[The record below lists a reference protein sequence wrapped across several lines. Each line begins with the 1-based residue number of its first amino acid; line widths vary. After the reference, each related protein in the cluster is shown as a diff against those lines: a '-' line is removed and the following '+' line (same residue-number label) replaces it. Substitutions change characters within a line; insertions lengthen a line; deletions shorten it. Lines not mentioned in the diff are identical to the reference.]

1 MHSHGAIIDLAAI
14 AVVLPRCAHRFAATL
29 GDARFVH
36 APDGFGMRVLAS
48 HDLLAA
54 VSKFLLIP
62 LDRFQKA
69 LQRAG
74 CFPKLQG
81 DGLGRLAM
89 HVGELSLDINLQ
101 QHPRLVAAK
110 AIGEQRQKRS
120 QLPSQLGNLL

>member
-1 MHSHGAIIDLAAI
+1 MHSHSAIVDLAAVP
-14 AVVLPRCAHRFAATL
+14 VVLPSSPHCFAATL

-36 APDGFGMRVLAS
+36 APDGVGMRVLAS

-54 VSKFLLIP
+54 VAKSRLIP

-89 HVGELSLDINLQ
+89 HVGELALDIDLQ
-101 QHPRLVAAK
+101 QRPGLDASK
-110 AIGEQRQKRS
+110 TIGEQGQKRS
-120 QLPSQLGNLL
+120 QLPSQPGNLL